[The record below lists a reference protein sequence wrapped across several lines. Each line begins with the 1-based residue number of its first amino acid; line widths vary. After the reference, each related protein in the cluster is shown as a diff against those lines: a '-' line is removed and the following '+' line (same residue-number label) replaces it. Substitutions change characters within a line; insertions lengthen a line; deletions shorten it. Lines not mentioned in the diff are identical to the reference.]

1 MQNETNNAAAGQSV
15 VDRYLPNGQA
25 AAAPAASQNLFSFST
40 LRAILW
46 HQRYVLIGVTILA
59 LVAGLVVTMLATP
72 RYQATAAL
80 RVNTN
85 GGQILMGQE
94 VVDPM
99 ISANEY
105 QRYLAT
111 LEAVIQSRRMAAR
124 VVEDLNLSENP
135 EIMGDSILDGRPD
148 GVSEESWRASLEASA
163 IDAVRSGLTV
173 SNPIGTQIL
182 EITYESPD
190 PALSAAIAN
199 SYASNFFAEDMARA
213 EEANAFALDFLEG
226 QIAEVRQ
233 SLQDAEM
240 QVIDYARA
248 NRLVGSSLSS
258 GAAVAVSARQQVTE
272 TGGTGMAPTLGAQSL
287 ANINELYTQARA
299 ERIAAE
305 SRWRVIENVP
315 AQSVPEVRDN
325 PNIQNMRSQLAQL
338 EAELADLRQRYQDD
352 YPDVRERIAG
362 VESLTQRINS
372 ASAEIKSGIR
382 NEYLI
387 ARSREQA
394 LSAELGSVAD
404 ETLDEQNRRV
414 QYNLIDRD
422 VAALRD
428 QLAVLLTRYNQVSSA
443 SSLRASDATVLDRA
457 TVPRSQSSPNL
468 RNNLLI
474 ALILGLGLAVG
485 LAVLREA
492 LDDRIY
498 TADDIEKLLGLGALG
513 QTPHVPDDEVVEELS
528 HNFSALSEAYSSI
541 RATLDYSLRKQSNQV
556 VQITSSEAG
565 EGKTTSSIALA
576 QKYALTGKKVLLV
589 DLDLRRPALAK
600 RLGAES
606 PKVGSVDVLFS
617 RVSMDEALIASG
629 IENLDIL
636 PQAEAPADPVEILSS
651 GLVAEFLAKA
661 RARYDVVIVDSP
673 PVMGIADAP
682 LLSRF
687 VDATVMVVEANRS
700 HHGQMRKSVR
710 RLRDMDANIV
720 GVILTK
726 YRSLDAGEG
735 YGYGYN
741 YYSYSKGS

>member
-72 RYQATAAL
+72 RYQAVSAL
-80 RVNTN
+80 RVDTAD
-85 GGQILMGQE
+85 GQLLMGQE
-94 VVDPM
+94 VVDPR
-99 ISANEY
+99 ISASEY
-105 QRYLAT
+105 QRYLST
-111 LEAVIQSRRMAAR
+111 LAAVIESRKLAAR

-135 EIMGDSILDGRPD
+135 EIMGDSILDGPPE
-148 GVSEESWRASLEASA
+148 GVSEESWRASLAEAA
-163 IDAVRSGLTV
+163 IDAVRSGLSVET
-173 SNPIGTQIL
+173 PIGTQIL
-182 EITYESPD
+182 EIHYESTD
-190 PALSAAIAN
+190 PVLAAAIAN
-199 SYASNFFAEDMARA
+199 SYTDNFFAEDIARG
-213 EEANAFALDFLEG
+213 EEVNAYALEFLEG
-226 QIAEVRQ
+226 QIAEVRG
-233 SLQDAEM
+233 SLQEAEM
-240 QVIDYARA
+240 QVINYARSNQIIGSPLSSGEPA
-248 NRLVGSSLSS
+248 GSSLGNG
-258 GAAVAVSARQQVTE
+258 GA
-272 TGGTGMAPTLGAQSL
+272 TGLAPTLGAQSL
-287 ANINELYTQARA
+287 SNVNELYTEARA

-315 AQSVPEVRDN
+315 PQSIPEIRDN
-325 PNIQNMRSQLAQL
+325 PNIQAMRTQLAEL

-352 YPDVRERIAG
+352 YPAVREAMAG
-362 VESLTQRINS
+362 VETLTQRIDN
-372 ASAEIKSGIR
+372 ASAEIKAGIR
-382 NEYLI
+382 NDFLI
-387 ARSREQA
+387 ARNREQA
-394 LSAELGSVAD
+394 LSNELGSIAND
-404 ETLDEQNRRV
+404 TLDEQNRRV

-428 QLAVLLTRYNQVSSA
+428 QLAMLLMRYNQVSSA

-617 RVSMDEALIASG
+617 RVSMDEALISSG